1 MKKLAALLLIFGLAT
16 TANAEQLA
24 ELKITVD
31 GVIDPPAMT
40 IAPGTSLT
48 IGIYNST
55 AGGILPPGE
64 TEMSIAG
71 GSYDITGATN
81 IVNPPGYPDS
91 ILEIEPG
98 LIFIDLFIPQSPPP
112 GPLPSGQ
119 LVDQILV
126 HPDGPGDMIIT
137 LFDTYYGNFDTQIIH
152 VPEPMTLAL
161 FGLGGLFLRRRNHR

>member
-1 MKKLAALLLIFGLAT
+1 MKKLIVSLLVLGLTT
-16 TANAEQLA
+16 TANA

-40 IAPGTSLT
+40 VAPGTSLT
-48 IGIYNST
+48 VGIYNTEWGYFTTGST
-55 AGGILPPGE
+55 R
-64 TEMSIAG
+64 MSFSG

-81 IVNPPGYPDS
+81 NVNPPGYPVT
-91 ILEIEPG
+91 
-98 LIFIDLFIPQSPPP
+98 IFPVEAGVIYVDLVVLWSPPP

-126 HPDGPGDMIIT
+126 HPDGPGDMTIIF
-137 LFDTYYGNFDTQIIH
+137 FDELGEFGVLDTQIIH

-161 FGLGGLFLRRRNHR
+161 FGLGGLLLRKQNRR